1 MCNLEFGGDKSVK
14 IMWLNRV
21 GAIINM
27 GAKASWRKE
36 YHSNNN
42 VESKDETSNLQLCK
56 DNMEVTVMAKMKLMP
71 PKEIGRNVVDELKPL
86 MDHSRTLGVQVD
98 HNLKIKMS
106 KKIMECENVGKGG
119 NNIDII

>member
-1 MCNLEFGGDKSVK
+1 
-14 IMWLNRV
+14 
-21 GAIINM
+21 
-27 GAKASWRKE
+27 
-36 YHSNNN
+36 
-42 VESKDETSNLQLCK
+42 
-56 DNMEVTVMAKMKLMP
+56 MEVTVMAKMKLMP